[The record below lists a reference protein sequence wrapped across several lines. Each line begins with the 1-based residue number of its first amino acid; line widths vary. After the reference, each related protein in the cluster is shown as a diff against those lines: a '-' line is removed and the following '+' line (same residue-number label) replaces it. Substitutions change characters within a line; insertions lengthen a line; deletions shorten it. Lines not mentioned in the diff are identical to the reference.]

1 MEERDEESGRFVCD
15 FVERLPTTDTGKPF
29 RLYEWQRETLME
41 FYSTMERDEE
51 SGRLLRKY
59 QYLYLEIPKKNGKS
73 ELSAALGLYHLFG
86 DGELNA
92 EVYLCAADK
101 DNAGIVFRA
110 AVFMLETAP
119 WTAKMIAR
127 GELKVVRSQK
137 RIEYRR
143 RVKAENGGLRWVT
156 VGLMQVLSSESYSKH
171 GYKPSCVIFDELH
184 AQPDRKLWDVMTGA
198 AGAAHDQPVW
208 IVLTTAGDDPDRHSI
223 GWEIHERAVAIRD
236 ARQLRRILAEGGDP
250 RQVLSLRRAE
260 EDDLPWAQ
268 AALLE
273 RDESNWLPVLYGLTA
288 MFGDDPDDLDRVDIW
303 DEALWYRCNPSLGKH
318 LTLRALRLE
327 AQAAKK
333 SPAAEKLFRWL
344 RLNQWISVKAVG
356 WLPLTLYD
364 KTQWNRPEWKVLS
377 APERRAAVREY
388 LRGKKCY
395 GGLDLSTTTDLTA
408 LALLFPPQAGL
419 ESWVVLFWAWR
430 PEDGTLE
437 AEQRDHV
444 PYRDWAR
451 AGFLE
456 LCPGDMVDFSMVEE
470 TVAAVAEEFQL
481 DTLGVDPYLSRTLTP
496 RLMERH
502 IPVIE
507 VPQDMKNL
515 SPAMKEAERLIRAHQ
530 MLHEHNTCARWNF
543 GNVRCYADINE
554 NIRPHKQRSI
564 GRIDT
569 TVAWI
574 ICVAVALVRQ
584 GASDINEHILS
595 EDWGI

>member
-1 MEERDEESGRFVCD
+1 M
-15 FVERLPTTDTGKPF
+15 
-29 RLYEWQRETLME
+29 
-41 FYSTMERDEE
+41 
-51 SGRLLRKY
+51 
-59 QYLYLEIPKKNGKS
+59 
-73 ELSAALGLYHLFG
+73 
-86 DGELNA
+86 
-92 EVYLCAADK
+92 
-101 DNAGIVFRA
+101 
-110 AVFMLETAP
+110 
-119 WTAKMIAR
+119 
-127 GELKVVRSQK
+127 
-137 RIEYRR
+137 
-143 RVKAENGGLRWVT
+143 
-156 VGLMQVLSSESYSKH
+156 
-171 GYKPSCVIFDELH
+171 
-184 AQPDRKLWDVMTGA
+184 
-198 AGAAHDQPVW
+198 
-208 IVLTTAGDDPDRHSI
+208 
-223 GWEIHERAVAIRD
+223 
-236 ARQLRRILAEGGDP
+236 
-250 RQVLSLRRAE
+250 
-260 EDDLPWAQ
+260 
-268 AALLE
+268 
-273 RDESNWLPVLYGLTA
+273 LYGLTA

-507 VPQDMKNL
+507 VPQDMKNI
-515 SPAMKEAERLIRAHQ
+515 SPAMKEVERLIRLHQ
-530 MLHEHNTCARWNF
+530 MLHEHNTCARF
-543 GNVRCYADINE
+543 CVGGVRCYVDANE
-554 NIRPHKQRSI
+554 NIRPLKNRSNN
-564 GRIDT
+564 RIDI
-569 TVAWI
+569 VSAWLTGM
-574 ICVAVALVRQ
+574 ATALIRMPV
-584 GASDINEHILS
+584 GPDINEHVLDPTWS
-595 EDWGI
+595 L

>member
-1 MEERDEESGRFVCD
+1 M
-15 FVERLPTTDTGKPF
+15 
-29 RLYEWQRETLME
+29 
-41 FYSTMERDEE
+41 
-51 SGRLLRKY
+51 
-59 QYLYLEIPKKNGKS
+59 
-73 ELSAALGLYHLFG
+73 
-86 DGELNA
+86 
-92 EVYLCAADK
+92 
-101 DNAGIVFRA
+101 
-110 AVFMLETAP
+110 
-119 WTAKMIAR
+119 
-127 GELKVVRSQK
+127 
-137 RIEYRR
+137 
-143 RVKAENGGLRWVT
+143 
-156 VGLMQVLSSESYSKH
+156 
-171 GYKPSCVIFDELH
+171 
-184 AQPDRKLWDVMTGA
+184 
-198 AGAAHDQPVW
+198 
-208 IVLTTAGDDPDRHSI
+208 LTTAGDDPDRHSI

-260 EDDLPWAQ
+260 EDDLPRAQ

-377 APERRAAVREY
+377 APERRATVREY

-530 MLHEHNTCARWNF
+530 MLHEHNTAARWCERES
-543 GNVRCYADINE
+543 RCTQDWQSRRCTGGYSTHRFRPRRCSHWWCPSSQ
-554 NIRPHKQRSI
+554 NIAARRRTQLPAVPRWKQAARRFAPAQPPLCSRRGPAGAPPPTRRKQAGASGKTSFRALRAASLLPLSYPPRVSKVFPPCKNTEFPAQHSPGQRSCGSCCSI
-564 GRIDT
+564 
-569 TVAWI
+569 
-574 ICVAVALVRQ
+574 AVQMIPHWLQSPGHASNTALSMSSMGV
-584 GASDINEHILS
+584 
-595 EDWGI
+595 